1 MYPIGVSNEGE
12 RAVERREITAR
23 LRRVEGQIRGLE
35 RMVDEE
41 RDCETILI
49 QLMAARSALDKVGLL
64 VVSNYI
70 DECLPGED
78 PKVKERAIRP
88 LQFILSRYS
97 PSLETEELL
106 SEEEQEEKNYY
117 V

>member
-1 MYPIGVSNEGE
+1 M
-12 RAVERREITAR
+12 VERRQITAR
-23 LRRVEGQIRGLE
+23 LKRVEGQVRGLQ

-64 VVSNYI
+64 IVSNYI
-70 DECLPGED
+70 DECLPGQD

-97 PSLETEELL
+97 LLLESEGPLS
-106 SEEEQEEKNYY
+106 SEEE
-117 V
+117 

>member
-1 MYPIGVSNEGE
+1 M
-12 RAVERREITAR
+12 VERREITAR
-23 LRRVEGQIRGLE
+23 LRKVEGQVRGLQ

-64 VVSNYI
+64 IVSNYI

-78 PKVKERAIRP
+78 PKVKEKAIRP

-97 PSLETEELL
+97 LLLESEELL
-106 SEEEQEEKNYY
+106 SEDG
-117 V
+117 

>member
-1 MYPIGVSNEGE
+1 M
-12 RAVERREITAR
+12 VERREITTR
-23 LRRVEGQIRGLE
+23 LKRVEGQVRGLQ

-64 VVSNYI
+64 IVSNYL
-70 DECLPGED
+70 DECFPGKD
-78 PKVKERAIRP
+78 SKAKERAIRP

-97 PSLETEELL
+97 PLL
-106 SEEEQEEKNYY
+106 KPERLFPEEE
-117 V
+117 

>member
-1 MYPIGVSNEGE
+1 VRE
-12 RAVERREITAR
+12 RRVVKRREITKR
-23 LRRVEGQIRGLE
+23 LRRVEGQIRGLQ

-64 VVSNYI
+64 IVSNYI
-70 DECLPGED
+70 DECLPCED

-97 PSLETEELL
+97 PFLESEGLL
-106 SEEEQEEKNYY
+106 AEEE
-117 V
+117 

>member
-1 MYPIGVSNEGE
+1 M
-12 RAVERREITAR
+12 ERREITTR
-23 LRRVEGQIRGLE
+23 LRRVEGQIRGLQ

-41 RDCETILI
+41 QDCETILI

-64 VVSNYI
+64 IVSNYM

-88 LQFILSRYS
+88 LQVILSRYS
-97 PSLETEELL
+97 PSLE
-106 SEEEQEEKNYY
+106 SEGRLEGE
-117 V
+117 

>member
-1 MYPIGVSNEGE
+1 MLCTLHGYLMRKGE
-12 RAVERREITAR
+12 RRVVERREITTR
-23 LRRVEGQIRGLE
+23 LRRIEGQVRGLQ

-64 VVSNYI
+64 IVSNYI
-70 DECLPGED
+70 DECFPGED
-78 PKVKERAIRP
+78 PNAKEKAIRP

-97 PSLETEELL
+97 TFLESEGLF
-106 SEEEQEEKNYY
+106 EEE
-117 V
+117 

>member
-1 MYPIGVSNEGE
+1 M
-12 RAVERREITAR
+12 ERREITTR
-23 LRRVEGQIRGLE
+23 LRRVEGQIRGLQ

-41 RDCETILI
+41 QDCETILI

-64 VVSNYI
+64 IVSNYM

-88 LQFILSRYS
+88 LQVILSRYS
-97 PSLETEELL
+97 PFMESEGLL
-106 SEEEQEEKNYY
+106 EEE
-117 V
+117 

>member
-1 MYPIGVSNEGE
+1 M
-12 RAVERREITAR
+12 VERREITAR
-23 LRRVEGQIRGLE
+23 LRKVEGQVRGLQ
-35 RMVDEE
+35 RMLDEE

-64 VVSNYI
+64 IVSNYI
-70 DECLPGED
+70 DECFPGED

-97 PSLETEELL
+97 PLESEGLL
-106 SEEEQEEKNYY
+106 SEEE
-117 V
+117 

>member
-1 MYPIGVSNEGE
+1 
-12 RAVERREITAR
+12 
-23 LRRVEGQIRGLE
+23 
-35 RMVDEE
+35 MVDEE

-64 VVSNYI
+64 IVSNYI
-70 DECLPGED
+70 DECFPED

-97 PSLETEELL
+97 LLLESEGLL
-106 SEEEQEEKNYY
+106 SEEE
-117 V
+117 

>member
-1 MYPIGVSNEGE
+1 M
-12 RAVERREITAR
+12 VERREITAR
-23 LRRVEGQIRGLE
+23 LRRVEGQVRGLQ

-41 RDCETILI
+41 RDCETVLI

-64 VVSNYI
+64 IVSNYI

-78 PKVKERAIRP
+78 PKAKERAIRP

-97 PSLETEELL
+97 PLLEPEE
-106 SEEEQEEKNYY
+106 SFSGEE
-117 V
+117 